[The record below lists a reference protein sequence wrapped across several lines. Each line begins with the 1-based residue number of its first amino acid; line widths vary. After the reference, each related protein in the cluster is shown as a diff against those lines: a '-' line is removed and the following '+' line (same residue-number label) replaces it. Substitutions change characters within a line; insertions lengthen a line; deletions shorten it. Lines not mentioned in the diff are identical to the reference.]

1 MTEKRRRLSATELEV
16 ECGTMLPDKEV
27 VSLLDLF
34 LNVDV
39 ALDLAAPIDLAV
51 AANINAAA
59 PIQGAVSA
67 NVLSFGSVAQGM
79 ATQVTQITQ
88 GITGDSTATAPQDAS
103 IDQSNDVI
111 DGGTGGTAAPEP
123 APVTDVPDGTTDGA
137 GRRRHRPRSRGRR
150 HRCRGRR
157 HGCRGRCHGAVDGA
171 TGAVDGATGAVDGA
185 TGAVAAPRVPWVA
198 PPGNVGEVVDD
209 TTGVVSGVTDG
220 GLLDD
225 GLLNVNVDINLDA
238 DMAAPIAGAVAA
250 QANVA
255 APIDAA
261 VSANV
266 ASFGS
271 TATAV
276 AQQSAVINQTI
287 DGNATATAD
296 QTADIVQ

>member
-67 NVLSFGSVAQGM
+67 NVLSFDSAAQGM

-111 DGGTGGTAAPEP
+111 DDGTGGTPAPTP
-123 APVTDVPDGTTDGA
+123 APVTDVPDTTA
-137 GRRRHRPRSRGRR
+137 G
-150 HRCRGRR
+150 
-157 HGCRGRCHGAVDGA
+157 GAVDGA

-185 TGAVAAPRVPWVA
+185 TGAV
-198 PPGNVGEVVDD
+198 
-209 TTGVVSGVTDG
+209 DG
-220 GLLDD
+220 
-225 GLLNVNVDINLDA
+225 A
-238 DMAAPIAGAVAA
+238 TGAVDGATG
-250 QANVA
+250 
-255 APIDAA
+255 A
-261 VSANV
+261 VDLSL
-266 ASFGS
+266 
-271 TATAV
+271 
-276 AQQSAVINQTI
+276 IHI
-287 DGNATATAD
+287 
-296 QTADIVQ
+296 